1 MAQILNNNN
10 EVTFGSIIGLLQDA
24 ADRTGSS
31 LFQYT
36 RKSTVNS
43 RVFIDSTL
51 QGEDILNPLMLN
63 IMNLYAGLIMTAV
76 NLNQYISSTRT
87 IRDSLSVVATED
99 FKVKFA
105 DEIMGEVFAG
115 CKVPST
121 MASSLSSGSPY
132 TERVPRNPRE
142 LGNAI
147 ADIWVSDRKEEEVN
161 DDKDP
166 DGRKA
171 SSSTITTKDDTPLPS
186 GRIIQVELDSDNTG
200 KFKVN
205 ILLQLHPIYVPTE
218 VSQQFIAINFRP
230 SLKQRWLQMTSGEIS
245 FFTDFLLGNDLRRKR
260 LNALRKDKT
269 GVLSDMI
276 DTKENAVSNMWL
288 KLAQITPDRQNIAN
302 SILIYERRNFDKA
315 CNSSSI
321 NFKSF
326 NSRQKFF
333 IGTMSMMVAVV
344 DTNYNKVDMYY
355 NGIPM
360 PSTFTF
366 DQLKKNAKTESTD
379 ILAMMKNYAQG
390 MSPKF

>member
-51 QGEDILNPLMLN
+51 QGEDVLNPLMLN

-76 NLNQYISSTRT
+76 NLNQYVSSTRT

-115 CKVPST
+115 CKLPST
-121 MASSLSSGSPY
+121 MAADSSGGI
-132 TERVPRNPRE
+132 PRTPE
-142 LGNAI
+142 QLGSTI
-147 ADIWVSDRKEEEVN
+147 ADIWMKDKKE

-171 SSSTITTKDDTPLPS
+171 SSSAVATKDDTPLPS
-186 GRIIQVELDSDNTG
+186 GRIIQVELESDNTG

-260 LNALRKDKT
+260 LDALRKDRT

-276 DTKENAVSNMWL
+276 DTKENAVSGMWL

-315 CNSSSI
+315 CSNSSI

-326 NSRQKFF
+326 SSRQKFF
-333 IGTMSMMVAVV
+333 MGTMSMMVAVV